1 MRILLFVSLMVAAV
15 SAQMTALSTSGGR
28 TAGAWAG
35 VSPEGAPMLKAGES
49 AVALPLKSLVV
60 IAGDPTPLAPV
71 AGSLRFE
78 LRDGGRIVGRIA
90 KGGDEDVEIVAVAAG
105 TLRLAIDD
113 VRIVR
118 NPSISDSGRPLPD
131 VGDRDGLFV
140 DRDGRIDALPGELVS
155 LGSDGVVFSSAA
167 GSKRTFAWSKDRVAA
182 VAVSGEAP
190 SKSAIG
196 RTEIALRDGSR
207 LYGTLVPGVR
217 GTVRVALGGGREADF
232 DASAVASLTFA
243 GGDFRHLSDMPFRV
257 VDRPLLAT
265 ELPRAVRRDAGSAP
279 GAPLRSGRATF
290 TKGVSIPVDTDLVIP
305 LDGRAGAFRAEVGA
319 EVGTRSG
326 TPGVRVSL
334 VVGGRSVASTPWLR
348 PGDEPVVFAVEGLSS
363 ATEATLR
370 VEAASPA
377 GSGTRV
383 VVGNA
388 WFSP

>member
-1 MRILLFVSLMVAAV
+1 MRFFLLVCLLGATV
-15 SAQMTALSTSGGR
+15 SAQMTALSTSGDR
-28 TAGAWAG
+28 TSGAWAG
-35 VSPEGAPMLKAGES
+35 VSPDGVPMLKVGEA
-49 AVALPLKSLVV
+49 AVTLPLKTLVV
-60 IAGDPTPLAPV
+60 IAGDATPLAPV

-118 NPSISDSGRPLPD
+118 NPSVSDSGRPLPD

-155 LGSDGVVFSSAA
+155 FGSDGVVFSSAA
-167 GSKRTFAWSKDRVAA
+167 GAKRTFAWGKDRVAA
-182 VAVSGEAP
+182 VVVSGEAP
-190 SKSAIG
+190 PTPAVG
-196 RTEIALRDGSR
+196 RTEVALRDGSR
-207 LYGTLVPGVR
+207 LFGTLVPGAR

-232 DASAVASLTFA
+232 EPSAVASLTFS
-243 GGDFRHLSDMPFRV
+243 GGDFRHVSDMPFRA

-265 ELPRAVRRDAGSAP
+265 ELPRAVRRDSGSAP
-279 GAPLRSGRATF
+279 GTPLRSGRATF
-290 TKGVSIPVDTDLVIP
+290 TKGLSIPVDTDVVVP
-305 LDGRAGAFRAEVGA
+305 LDGRLGRFRAEVGA
-319 EVGTRSG
+319 EAGTRPG
-326 TPGVRVSL
+326 TPGIRASL
-334 VVGGRSVASTPWLR
+334 VVGGRVIASTPWLR
-348 PGDEPVVFAVEGLSS
+348 PGDEPVVLNADGLAS